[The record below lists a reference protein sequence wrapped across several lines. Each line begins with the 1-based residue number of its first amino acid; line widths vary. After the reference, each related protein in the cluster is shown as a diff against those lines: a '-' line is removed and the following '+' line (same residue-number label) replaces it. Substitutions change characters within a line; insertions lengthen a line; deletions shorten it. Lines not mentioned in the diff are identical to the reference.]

1 MKRDE
6 PAVFNIDRD
15 RLFKWLFVWL
25 LVIAVAL
32 VLLDA
37 FVSEF
42 EWVDIGAAQRLV
54 NITREDSIPNFY
66 SSYLLLA
73 VGTVLLLITL
83 TVRRRTRGSGSRVA
97 VGWAIIAGLFIFLG
111 IDDATKLH
119 ERIGTIFSELV
130 TDDDGDP
137 AGHVLGRL
145 YDVYPSYTW
154 QLVLGP
160 FLAAVGLF
168 LLWFLYRELPSWPL
182 RGLIV
187 AGVALFFIAEAMDFI
202 EGLDNEIPDTI
213 GDFLS
218 TSEGRVIHFSTSV
231 EEFLEMTA
239 AGVFL
244 WVFLRHLVS
253 MTPSITFQV
262 GPEKGQ
268 LRKTQR
274 KR

>member
-119 ERIGTIFSELV
+119 ERIGTIF
-130 TDDDGDP
+130 
-137 AGHVLGRL
+137 R
-145 YDVYPSYTW
+145 
-154 QLVLGP
+154 
-160 FLAAVGLF
+160 
-168 LLWFLYRELPSWPL
+168 SW
-182 RGLIV
+182 
-187 AGVALFFIAEAMDFI
+187 
-202 EGLDNEIPDTI
+202 
-213 GDFLS
+213 
-218 TSEGRVIHFSTSV
+218 
-231 EEFLEMTA
+231 
-239 AGVFL
+239 
-244 WVFLRHLVS
+244 
-253 MTPSITFQV
+253 
-262 GPEKGQ
+262 
-268 LRKTQR
+268 
-274 KR
+274 